1 MTRKSNLIDALVV
14 CLSLFWIV
22 PLSSILAEDTLMK
35 KIEENPDSIPLNPKS
50 PSLDPRV
57 LLNDFKKNPPRSPG
71 PIDIQRTKGGLAWQ
85 GIPTFFRAPVAL
97 TPEDLRAGKVD
108 VAIMGASI
116 DMSVGQR
123 GAAWGPQ
130 AIRTAERVSP
140 WGEVIPTGHPHVGDV
155 NFLRD
160 LTIVDYGDAP
170 IDIQS
175 QERTFPAVHQMV
187 VEIAETGAIPVVVG
201 GDHSL
206 MYPDVVAITD
216 VYGKEKVGVVHFDA
230 HFDGEE
236 GFFGHYI
243 SHGSPVRLLLDEGHV
258 KGKNFVQVGLHS
270 VSPGREAMDWMR
282 GHQVRYHTMA
292 EILKKGWDAVMKEV
306 LS

>member
-1 MTRKSNLIDALVV
+1 MWPLWVPRLI
-14 CLSLFWIV
+14 CR
-22 PLSSILAEDTLMK
+22 LANVERRGDLK
-35 KIEENPDSIPLNPKS
+35 
-50 PSLDPRV
+50 R
-57 LLNDFKKNPPRSPG
+57 FGPRSAFPLG
-71 PIDIQRTKGGLAWQ
+71 
-85 GIPTFFRAPVAL
+85 
-97 TPEDLRAGKVD
+97 
-108 VAIMGASI
+108 
-116 DMSVGQR
+116 R
-123 GAAWGPQ
+123 GD
-130 AIRTAERVSP
+130 SP
-140 WGEVIPTGHPHVGDV
+140 WTSSCGDV

-170 IDIQS
+170 IDLQS
-175 QERTFPAVHQMV
+175 QERTFPAVRQMV
-187 VEIAETGAIPVVVG
+187 VEIAETGTIPVIVG

-216 VYGKEKVGVVHFDA
+216 VYGKGKVGVVHFDA

-292 EILKKGWDAVMKEV
+292 EILKKGWDDVMKEV
-306 LS
+306 LAEALDGPGAVVPQH